1 LTDRS
6 FSELIVRSRSKEDV
20 VSEFRIQSIQD
31 AAMRVISRK
40 GMAAATIAEIAEEAK
55 VAKGTIYLYFRDRD
69 ELLEKTFEKAIGQ
82 LHARVEQAMAAG
94 ITFEEKLRG
103 YISAKIA
110 FFQDHRDFFRLFLS
124 RRMPEGNPQQQRRQ
138 KRNCQTYR
146 NRIEWMAAELSK
158 AMDAG
163 EIRRMDPFRMSL
175 LLVEGSTAI
184 VMERLTEDAPPAQEE
199 DVKLIVDVLLNGIRS
214 ST

>member
-1 LTDRS
+1 M
-6 FSELIVRSRSKEDV
+6 VKSKEEV
-20 VSEFRIQSIQD
+20 VQEYRVQSIQE

-40 GMAAATIAEIAEEAK
+40 GMNDATMADIAKEAGI
-55 VAKGTIYLYFRDRD
+55 AKGTIYLYFRDRD
-69 ELLEKTFEKAIGQ
+69 ELVEKTFETAIAQ

-94 ITFEEKLRG
+94 SSFEEKLRG
-103 YISAKIA
+103 YITAKLT

-146 NRIEWMAAELSK
+146 TRIEWMAEELRT
-158 AMDAG
+158 AIDRG
-163 EIRRMDPFRMSL
+163 EIRRADPFRLAL

-199 DVKLIVDVLLNGIRS
+199 DVKLIVDVLLNGIRR
-214 ST
+214 TN

>member
-1 LTDRS
+1 MRA
-6 FSELIVRSRSKEDV
+6 RSKEDV

-31 AAMRVISRK
+31 AAMRVIARK

-69 ELLEKTFEKAIGQ
+69 ELVEKTFEKAIGQ
-82 LHARVEQAMAAG
+82 LHARVGLAMAAG
-94 ITFEEKLRG
+94 ASFEEKLRG
-103 YISAKIA
+103 YISAKLA

-146 NRIEWMAAELSK
+146 TRIEWMAAELRK
-158 AMDAG
+158 AMERR
-163 EIRRMDPFRMSL
+163 EIRKMDPFRMAL
-175 LLVEGSTAI
+175 LVVEGSTAV
-184 VMERLTEDAPPAQEE
+184 VMERLTEDAPPASQD
-199 DVKLIVDVLLNGIRS
+199 DVNLIVDVLLNGIRRMN
-214 ST
+214 

>member
-31 AAMRVISRK
+31 AAMRVIARK

-69 ELLEKTFEKAIGQ
+69 ELVEKTFEKAIGQ

-94 ITFEEKLRG
+94 STFEEKLRG
-103 YISAKIA
+103 YIGAKLA

-146 NRIEWMAAELSK
+146 NRIEWMAVELSK

-163 EIRRMDPFRMSL
+163 EIRRMDPFRMAL

-199 DVKLIVDVLLNGIRS
+199 DVKLIVDVFLNGIRS
-214 ST
+214 SN